1 MKTLHKTAKDISNN
15 SLFIRGGTLDI
26 EHIKALFSESKL
38 PYCTGVYNREILD
51 APEKLKRIRQDKPVW
66 YESRSGGVKF
76 YTINE
81 QAVREPLQD
90 RYKQIKKVWNNLRPS
105 QIIGNL

>member
-1 MKTLHKTAKDISNN
+1 MKTLHKTAKDISDN
-15 SLFIRGGTLDI
+15 SLFVRGGTLDI
-26 EHIKALFSESKL
+26 EHIKALFAESKY
-38 PYCTGVYNREILD
+38 PYCKSVYKRKILD
-51 APEKLKRIRQDKPVW
+51 MPDELKSIVNDKPVW